1 MVSRKRQLTTSAR
14 IVVSMFGKI
23 KLFAEW
29 VFDWFILPVIESFR
43 ASKDDANG
51 GDSDAATGDKPG
63 A

>member
-1 MVSRKRQLTTSAR
+1 MVPCKRQLTTSTR
-14 IVVSMFGKI
+14 IGVSMFGKI

-51 GDSDAATGDKPG
+51 GDNDAAASDKPG